1 MGRRAPGSTT
11 SRSSTEHRVTR
22 DVILPSGQEAT
33 IELRYEVLEP
43 LQVNGT
49 YAWMSINGPSVRDGG
64 VYYFSG
70 PGHDLAKALATA
82 LELLREN
89 C

>member
-1 MGRRAPGSTT
+1 MT
-11 SRSSTEHRVTR
+11 SRRSAEDKPHEVTR
-22 DVILPSGQEAT
+22 PVTLPSGQQAT
-33 IELRYEVLEP
+33 IRLRYEVLEP

-49 YAWMSINGPSVRDGG
+49 YVHVTIDSRSVRDGMYG
-64 VYYFSG
+64 LSG
-70 PGHDLAKALATA
+70 PGHDLAAALDVA